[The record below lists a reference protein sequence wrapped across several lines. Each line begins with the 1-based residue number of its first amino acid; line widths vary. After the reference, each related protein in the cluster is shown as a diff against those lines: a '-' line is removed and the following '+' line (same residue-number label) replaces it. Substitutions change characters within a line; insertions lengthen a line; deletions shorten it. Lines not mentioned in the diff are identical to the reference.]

1 MICLIQLLSGG
12 PEEGIKK
19 PFVCIFADLSIQ
31 NRPKWPKLAIFP
43 FKYKNLKNLIEK
55 YENLN
60 VDIKMYMNEVS
71 KSKISDLK
79 AQKMFILWTVS
90 QLYVNTLYYLFILT
104 NMRTKNIYSR

>member
-1 MICLIQLLSGG
+1 
-12 PEEGIKK
+12 
-19 PFVCIFADLSIQ
+19 
-31 NRPKWPKLAIFP
+31 
-43 FKYKNLKNLIEK
+43 
-55 YENLN
+55 
-60 VDIKMYMNEVS
+60 MYMNEVS